1 MTNNFPKSYICEVT
15 YICVNKGDIIANITL
30 SVPDDLHRRMKEFS
44 EIKWSEVAR
53 KAIQKKVH
61 DLEMLDKLTSK
72 SELTEKDVEE
82 ISDKINKSLAKKM
95 LS

>member
-1 MTNNFPKSYICEVT
+1 M
-15 YICVNKGDIIANITL
+15 ANITL
-30 SVPDDLHRRMKEFS
+30 SIPDDLHRKMREFS

-72 SELTEKDVEE
+72 SKLTEKDVME
-82 ISDKINKSLAKKM
+82 ISDKINKSLAKKI

>member
-1 MTNNFPKSYICEVT
+1 M
-15 YICVNKGDIIANITL
+15 ANITL
-30 SVPDDLHRRMKEFS
+30 SIPEDLHRKMKEFS

-72 SELTEKDVEE
+72 SKLTEKDVME
-82 ISDKINKSLAKKM
+82 ISDKINKSLAKKI

>member
-1 MTNNFPKSYICEVT
+1 M
-15 YICVNKGDIIANITL
+15 ANITL
-30 SVPDDLHRRMKEFS
+30 SIPDDLHRKMKGFS

-53 KAIQKKVH
+53 KAIQKKVQ

-72 SELTEKDVEE
+72 SKLTEQDVVE
-82 ISDKINKSLAKKM
+82 ISDKINKSLAKKI

>member
-1 MTNNFPKSYICEVT
+1 M
-15 YICVNKGDIIANITL
+15 ANITL
-30 SVPDDLHRRMKEFS
+30 SIPDDLHRKMKEFS

-53 KAIQKKVH
+53 KAIQKKVQ

-72 SELTEKDVEE
+72 SKLTEKDVAE